1 MFLRLPTAVS
11 RLPGAI
17 ELLRGTLMADS
28 QSTQLIERREV
39 YRGRIFRLEV
49 DRVTLPTGHTVSLE
63 IVRHPGSVVL
73 LPIPEPGAVIL
84 IRQYRYALDRWI
96 WELPAGSLK
105 PGEDPAL
112 AAARECE
119 EEIGLVPKRVERL
132 RGLYPTP
139 GFCDEE
145 MIFFRCEELE
155 PPAPDSSARKD
166 DDEVIEPRTF
176 SVAEARALVATG
188 EIVDLK
194 TVAGLTL
201 I

>member
-1 MFLRLPTAVS
+1 MNNAPHTR
-11 RLPGAI
+11 
-17 ELLRGTLMADS
+17 
-28 QSTQLIERREV
+28 LIERREV
-39 YRGRIFRLEV
+39 YRGRIFNLDV
-49 DRVTLPTGHTVSLE
+49 DQVTLPTGHTVTME
-63 IVRHPGSVVL
+63 VVRHPGSVVL
-73 LPIPEPGAVIL
+73 LPIPEPGKIIL
-84 IRQYRYALDRWI
+84 IRQYRYTLDRWI

-119 EEIGLVPKRVERL
+119 EEIGLVPRRVDRL

-145 MIFFRCEELE
+145 MIYFRCQELE
-155 PPAPDSSARKD
+155 PPAPDSSAHKD
-166 DDEVIEPRTF
+166 EDEVIEPRTF
-176 SVAEARALVATG
+176 TVTEARALVASG